1 MLIMFHP
8 NYLDQHL
15 GEAGF
20 VLGHLVVGQLVLPR
34 EVAQLFNLINL
45 CRCRLTSCSSVK
57 TNRHQLQCQIVI
69 DNQQGQFLGIHRI
82 SLLER

>member
-34 EVAQLFNLINL
+34 EVAQLFNLIDL
-45 CRCRLTSCSSVK
+45 CFSK
-57 TNRHQLQCQIVI
+57 
-69 DNQQGQFLGIHRI
+69 
-82 SLLER
+82 

>member
-15 GEAGF
+15 SEAGF

-34 EVAQLFNLINL
+34 EVAQLFNLIDL
-45 CRCRLTSCSSVK
+45 CFSK
-57 TNRHQLQCQIVI
+57 
-69 DNQQGQFLGIHRI
+69 
-82 SLLER
+82 